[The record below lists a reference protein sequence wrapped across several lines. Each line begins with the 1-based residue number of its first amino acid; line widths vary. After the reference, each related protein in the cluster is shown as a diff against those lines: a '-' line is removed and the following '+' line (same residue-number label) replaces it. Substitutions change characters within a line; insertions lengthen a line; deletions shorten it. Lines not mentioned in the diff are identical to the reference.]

1 MEKKKIE
8 VEDLNRIQREMEEK
22 NKRRKA
28 ALSQEIFD
36 RQKRAAAETKM
47 LKTIEAELAKLD
59 QLLNADV
66 AVLRYDQFSLKN
78 NTKFQLVYFRDQID
92 TASYEY
98 NEAKR
103 RFDQAEKE
111 YVDSKF
117 DLQQKTE
124 AKVSSNLSAIDYM
137 FVTKAVF

>member
-66 AVLRYDQFSLKN
+66 AVLRYDQFFHKIIQN
-78 NTKFQLVYFRDQID
+78 FKVGIFQR
-92 TASYEY
+92 
-98 NEAKR
+98 
-103 RFDQAEKE
+103 
-111 YVDSKF
+111 
-117 DLQQKTE
+117 
-124 AKVSSNLSAIDYM
+124 SNRYS
-137 FVTKAVF
+137 

>member
-66 AVLRYDQFSLKN
+66 AVLRYDQFSLKITQN
-78 NTKFQLVYFRDQID
+78 FKIGLFQR
-92 TASYEY
+92 
-98 NEAKR
+98 
-103 RFDQAEKE
+103 
-111 YVDSKF
+111 
-117 DLQQKTE
+117 
-124 AKVSSNLSAIDYM
+124 SNR
-137 FVTKAVF
+137 

>member
-66 AVLRYDQFSLKN
+66 AVLRYDQFSLKITQN
-78 NTKFQLVYFRDQID
+78 FKVCIFQR
-92 TASYEY
+92 
-98 NEAKR
+98 
-103 RFDQAEKE
+103 
-111 YVDSKF
+111 
-117 DLQQKTE
+117 
-124 AKVSSNLSAIDYM
+124 SNRYS
-137 FVTKAVF
+137 